1 MVQEMQKVAQE
12 ELQIAAEVISPVQI
26 STSTSHAPLPLSPT
40 IPCPNPNTR
49 YHPHH
54 SCIPELLH
62 YIRFYPHLLS
72 IRSSTPRVI
81 LSYEPSSGAPTAV
94 FDRWSD
100 GHCLTKAR
108 ANWSDRFVRPV
119 PAGPVQP
126 VPGTDWTGL
135 SDPPAVS
142 PIELATD
149 LKEALVD
156 MTPTET
162 AQLVKYWIDQLTR
175 EKEAYVA
182 SLEPS
187 PYDLLPYKAKLSIA
201 LKRIKEQQSLD
212 LEYQISFNNLVRSHA
227 ATRRQRYPERITP
240 FLTSAN
246 VGSINT
252 STIPAVN
259 PSCLVP
265 NYTSKD
271 NAPSTDGDIEAN
283 EDFLDYDLDNQS
295 LQASSQHPHV
305 PVNETASLTNNNAA
319 RAQAATNTTSDLAAR
334 VKAMKLPQ
342 IQRVEPPS
350 NHSTAMEV
358 DQSPTSSGATP
369 SRPKPLKEDDLII
382 ITHKD
387 RPSNEIS
394 LLNKEDQVRVM
405 VKDHV
410 AIHARFLQAQKDGN
424 TADMKSLLTQAQENQ
439 KSLQRLIPNPEIES
453 YVKGW
458 NSWDAKRSLFPPQTK
473 REQEGKPKSSAYR
486 HMKYNDQ
493 DTWAEVADIASAIRS
508 LYKATKRG

>member
-1 MVQEMQKVAQE
+1 MDLLIQD
-12 ELQIAAEVISPVQI
+12 L
-26 STSTSHAPLPLSPT
+26 LPAIFKLSDFVPKGGGN
-40 IPCPNPNTR
+40 IPCSKLNLYHSHPPYLAPTPISATILTTLVSRR
-49 YHPHH
+49 YYTT
-54 SCIPELLH
+54 SDFIPISYRYALLH
-62 YIRFYPHLLS
+62 HESYLVTNR
-72 IRSSTPRVI
+72 I
-81 LSYEPSSGAPTAV
+81 L
-94 FDRWSD
+94 
-100 GHCLTKAR
+100 
-108 ANWSDRFVRPV
+108 ANCVR
-119 PAGPVQP
+119 
-126 VPGTDWTGL
+126 TT
-135 SDPPAVS
+135 S

-149 LKEALVD
+149 LKEALVNIKSRRYLFSFIPEIKELQIATV
-156 MTPTET
+156 TPTET
-162 AQLVKYWIDQLTR
+162 AQLVKYWIDRLTR

-182 SLEPS
+182 SLKPS

-201 LKRIKEQQSLD
+201 LKQIEEQQSLD

-227 ATRRQRYPERITP
+227 ATRRQRYLKRT
-240 FLTSAN
+240 N

-265 NYTSKD
+265 NYASKD

-305 PVNETASLTNNNAA
+305 SVNETASLTNDNAA

-334 VKAMKLPQ
+334 VKAMTLPQ
-342 IQRVEPPS
+342 IQRVEPP
-350 NHSTAMEV
+350 NDHSTAMEV

-410 AIHARFLQAQKDGN
+410 AIHAQFLQAQKDGN
-424 TADMKSLLTQAQENQ
+424 TADMKSLLTRAQENQ
-439 KSLQRLIPNPEIES
+439 KSLQKLIPNPEIES

-458 NSWDAKRSLFPPQTK
+458 NPWDAKRSLFPPQTK

-486 HMKYNDQ
+486 RMKYDDQ
-493 DTWAEVADIASAIRS
+493 DTWAEVVDIASAVRS
-508 LYKATKRG
+508 LYKVTKRG